1 MKKDLIDK
9 FNDKV
14 AKFLNSLSV
23 DHTVETILKQELG
36 KEDFDRVIFYADSVT
51 LKHRPYSRAQ
61 ALRWAFDWKGTE
73 EGFAYWERIHD
84 QLWLKDKFDKRMT
97 RLRKGVMIGA
107 IIVFIVCMYKLI
119 TL

>member
-9 FNDKV
+9 I
-14 AKFLNSLSV
+14 NSTMISLI
-23 DHTVETILKQELG
+23 HTVTVKHTVGTILKQELG
-36 KEDFDRVIFYADSVT
+36 SEDFYRVIVYADSVT
-51 LKHRPYSRAQ
+51 LTHRPQSRAQ

-84 QLWLKDKFDKRMT
+84 QLWLKDKFDKKMT

-107 IIVFIVCMYKLI
+107 IIVFVVCMYKLI